1 MRARVNAA
9 AVNRPGDPWLRA
21 ALVEAS
27 GAAGRTKHT
36 ALGACHRRLRG
47 HAGHGRAV
55 MAVGR
60 HILEI
65 AYHLLKEPTSYRE
78 LGTDYFDR
86 CRAQRLKQ
94 RSLAQLGRFGYQVT
108 LSPLPT
114 AA

>member
-27 GAAGRTKHT
+27 GAAGRTKHA
-36 ALGACHRRLRG
+36 ALGACYRRPRG

-78 LGTDYFDR
+78 LGTDYFD
-86 CRAQRLKQ
+86 CYRA
-94 RSLAQLGRFGYQVT
+94 
-108 LSPLPT
+108 
-114 AA
+114 